1 MADKFFNEIEAAKIA
16 QNMERHGLEF
26 YQKAAAQAKDAA
38 TRDVFLRLAEDEK
51 KHLARF
57 EELEEILQADRRA
70 KKGYSDDADLAA
82 YIDRLVETQVFAEE
96 GAVARL
102 AEQVTSDYEALAV
115 AIRAER
121 DAILFYQEMSDFID
135 SKAAREAFGRI
146 LEEERDHLRTLGDQ
160 SEHCEDF
167 QG

>member
-1 MADKFFNEIEAAKIA
+1 MADKFFNEIEAAMIA
-16 QNMERHGLEF
+16 QNMEKHGLDF
-26 YQKAAAQAKDAA
+26 YQKAAARAKDTA
-38 TRDVFLRLAEDEK
+38 TRDLFLRLAEDEK

-70 KKGYSDDADLAA
+70 KKGYTDDADLAA
-82 YIDRLVETQVFAEE
+82 YIDRLVETQVFADE

-102 AEQVTSDYEALAV
+102 ADQVESDYEALAV

-121 DAILFYQEMSDFID
+121 DAILFYQEMMSFID
-135 SKAAREAFGRI
+135 SKPARAAFSTI
-146 LEEERDHLRTLGDQ
+146 LDEEREHLRILGDQ
-160 SEHCEDF
+160 SEHCENF

>member
-1 MADKFFNEIEAAKIA
+1 MAQKFFNEIEAAKIA

-26 YQKAAAQAKDAA
+26 YRKAAARVKDMA

-51 KHLARF
+51 KHLAQF
-57 EELEEILQADRRA
+57 EELEETLQAARREA
-70 KKGYSDDADLAA
+70 AGYTDDADLTA
-82 YIDRLVETQVFAEE
+82 YIDRLVETQVFADE

-102 AEQVTSDYEALAV
+102 AEQATSDYEVLAV

-121 DAILFYQEMSDFID
+121 DAILFYQEMLDFID
-135 SKAAREAFGRI
+135 SNAAREAFSRI
-146 LEEERDHLRTLGDQ
+146 LQEERGHLQTLGDQ
-160 SEHCEDF
+160 SEHCENF

>member
-1 MADKFFNEIEAAKIA
+1 MTGKFFNEIEAAKIA
-16 QNMERHGLEF
+16 QNMEKHGLEF
-26 YQKAAAQAKDAA
+26 YQRAAAKAKDTA
-38 TRDVFLRLAEDEK
+38 TRDLFLRLAEDEK

-70 KKGYSDDADLAA
+70 KKGYTDDADLAA
-82 YIDRLVETQVFAEE
+82 YIDRLVETQVFADE

-102 AEQVTSDYEALAV
+102 AEQATSDYEALAV
-115 AIRAER
+115 GIRAER
-121 DAILFYQEMSDFID
+121 DTILFYQEMMAFIE
-135 SKAAREAFGRI
+135 SNRARAAFSTI
-146 LEEERDHLRTLGDQ
+146 LDEERGHLRILGDQ

>member
-1 MADKFFNEIEAAKIA
+1 MAQKFFNEIEAAKIA

-26 YQKAAAQAKDAA
+26 YRKAAAKAKETA

-57 EELEEILQADRRA
+57 EELEETLQAARREGA
-70 KKGYSDDADLAA
+70 GYTDDADLSA
-82 YIDRLVETQVFAEE
+82 YIDRLVETHVFAEE

-102 AEQVTSDYEALAV
+102 AEQATSDYEALSV

-121 DAILFYQEMSDFID
+121 DAILFYQEMLDFID
-135 SKAAREAFGRI
+135 SKAAREAFSRI
-146 LEEERDHLRTLGDQ
+146 LQEERGHLQTLGDQ

>member
-1 MADKFFNEIEAAKIA
+1 MAQKFFNEIEAAKIA
-16 QNMERHGLEF
+16 QNMERHGLDF
-26 YQKAAAQAKDAA
+26 YQKAAVRTNDMA
-38 TRDVFLRLAEDEK
+38 TRDVLLRLAEDEK

-70 KKGYSDDADLAA
+70 KKGYTDDPDLAA
-82 YIDRLVETQVFAEE
+82 YIDRLVETQVFAKE

-102 AEQVTSDYEALAV
+102 ADQAGSDYEALAV

-121 DAILFYQEMSDFID
+121 DSILFYQEMMSFID
-135 SKAAREAFGRI
+135 SNPARAAFSTI
-146 LEEERDHLRTLGDQ
+146 LDEEREHLRILGDQ
-160 SEHCEDF
+160 SEHCENF

>member
-1 MADKFFNEIEAAKIA
+1 MAKTFFNEIEAAKIA

-26 YQKAAAQAKDAA
+26 YRKAAARAKDTA
-38 TRDVFLRLAEDEK
+38 TRDLFLRLAEDEK

-70 KKGYSDDADLAA
+70 KKGYTDDADLAA
-82 YIDRLVETQVFAEE
+82 YIDRLVETQVFADE

-102 AEQVTSDYEALAV
+102 AEQATSDYEALAV

-121 DAILFYQEMSDFID
+121 DAILFYQEMMSFIE
-135 SKAAREAFGRI
+135 SNRARAAFSTI
-146 LEEERDHLRTLGDQ
+146 LDEEREHLRILGDQ

>member
-1 MADKFFNEIEAAKIA
+1 MTGKFFNEIEAAKIA
-16 QNMERHGLEF
+16 QNMERHGLDF
-26 YQKAAAQAKDAA
+26 YRKAAARAKDTA
-38 TRDVFLRLAEDEK
+38 TRDLFLRLAEDEK

-70 KKGYSDDADLAA
+70 KKGYTDDADLAA

-102 AEQVTSDYEALAV
+102 AEQATSDYEALAV

-121 DAILFYQEMSDFID
+121 DAILFYQEMMAFIE
-135 SKAAREAFGRI
+135 SNRARAAFSTI
-146 LEEERDHLRTLGDQ
+146 LDEEREHLRILGDQ
-160 SEHCEDF
+160 SEHCENF

>member
-1 MADKFFNEIEAAKIA
+1 MAKTFFNEIEAAKIA

-26 YQKAAAQAKDAA
+26 YQKTAARTNDMA
-38 TRDVFLRLAEDEK
+38 TRDMFLRLAEDEK

-70 KKGYSDDADLAA
+70 KKGYTDDPDLAS

-102 AEQVTSDYEALAV
+102 AREGKSDYEALAV

-121 DAILFYQEMSDFID
+121 DSILFYQEMLDFID
-135 SKAAREAFGRI
+135 TKAAREAFSRI

>member
-1 MADKFFNEIEAAKIA
+1 MAQKFFNEIEAAKIA
-16 QNMERHGLEF
+16 QNMERHGLDF
-26 YQKAAAQAKDAA
+26 YREAAARAKDTA
-38 TRDVFLRLAEDEK
+38 TRDLFLRLAEDEK

-70 KKGYSDDADLAA
+70 KKGYTDDADLAA

-102 AEQVTSDYEALAV
+102 ADQARSDYEALAV
-115 AIRAER
+115 GIRAER
-121 DAILFYQEMSDFID
+121 DTILFYQEMMSFIE
-135 SKAAREAFGRI
+135 SNQARAAFSTI
-146 LEEERDHLRTLGDQ
+146 LDEERGHLRILGDQ
-160 SEHCEDF
+160 SEHCENF

>member
-1 MADKFFNEIEAAKIA
+1 MTGKFFNEIEAAMIA
-16 QNMERHGLEF
+16 QNMEKHGLEF
-26 YQKAAAQAKDAA
+26 YQKAAAKAKDAA
-38 TRDVFLRLAEDEK
+38 TRDLFLRLAEDEK

-70 KKGYSDDADLAA
+70 KEGYTDDADLAA

-102 AEQVTSDYEALAV
+102 AREVKSDYEALAV
-115 AIRAER
+115 GIRAER
-121 DAILFYQEMSDFID
+121 DSILFYQEMMSFID
-135 SKAAREAFGRI
+135 SKQARAAFSTI
-146 LEEERDHLRTLGDQ
+146 LDEEREHLRLLGDQ
-160 SEHCEDF
+160 SEHCENF

>member
-1 MADKFFNEIEAAKIA
+1 MPKTFFNEIEAAMIA
-16 QNMERHGLEF
+16 QNMEKHGLEF
-26 YQKAAAQAKDAA
+26 YQRAAARTKDMA

-70 KKGYSDDADLAA
+70 KKGYTDDADLAA
-82 YIDRLVETQVFAEE
+82 YIDRLVETQVFADE

-102 AEQVTSDYEALAV
+102 AEHATSDYEALAV

-121 DAILFYQEMSDFID
+121 DSILFYQEMMAFIE
-135 SKAAREAFGRI
+135 SNRARAAFSTI
-146 LEEERDHLRTLGDQ
+146 LDEEREHLRILGDQ

>member
-1 MADKFFNEIEAAKIA
+1 MAQKFFNEIEAAKIA

-26 YQKAAAQAKDAA
+26 YQRAAAKAKDTA

-70 KKGYSDDADLAA
+70 KKGYTDDADLAA
-82 YIDRLVETQVFAEE
+82 YIDRLVETQVFADE
-96 GAVARL
+96 GTVARL
-102 AEQVTSDYEALAV
+102 ADQVESDYEALAV

-121 DAILFYQEMSDFID
+121 DAILFYQEMMAFIE
-135 SKAAREAFGRI
+135 SNRARAAFSTI
-146 LEEERDHLRTLGDQ
+146 LDEEREHLRILGDQ
-160 SEHCEDF
+160 SEHCENF